1 MRVIIGTWG
10 IRLFRSDNQRSLLPI
25 SHLFREKVA
34 LLVSSRYGLRVFN
47 RKKKL
52 EKLKEKK
59 KTQKKKLGYK

>member
-47 RKKKL
+47 RKKIRK
-52 EKLKEKK
+52 KNTKEKV
-59 KTQKKKLGYK
+59 GV